1 MLGDFVRFLTD
12 YKEATG
18 GEETEIAEV
27 LGSDYNISAEA
38 LKENKVFITYQTKET
53 VNSDVRY
60 RVYACIVA
68 MNNNNIS
75 ISITKELYDSYQQS
89 LTSSKFA
96 IVVLNESKV
105 VVICS
110 NNANIFA
117 FMCEITSSEITSSDM
132 KTILSNNYIDK
143 STISAFALDSNN
155 FILKFAQTNSSGIIL
170 IYLFNVDGNNIQ
182 QLAVDSISTSFFKY
196 SPKLVKLSNN
206 KVAVVFLSE
215 DTNTARHLAYLHAKV
230 FSIDNDKIT
239 SGKITLLDTSKENL
253 YNTDFSVSSLNENKI
268 LVGYGSNLKAMI
280 CEISGLEITPGA
292 AVELNTDGLGGNA
305 ISTVTLTENRALIVH
320 NGHLY
325 ATLCKIVGTEII
337 KEQTLELLTDNV
349 VDYSIQAVKLLDNL
363 IFISYK
369 KSDNKVYA
377 IMLNY
382 LYNFI
387 KKVTK
392 RTEKISGVAM
402 KSGTSGQLVPVAVPH
417 YVEEE
422 I

>member
-27 LGSDYNISAEA
+27 LDGDYNISAAA
-38 LKENKVFITYQTKET
+38 LNENKVFITYQTKET

-75 ISITKELYDSYQQS
+75 ISITKELYDS
-89 LTSSKFA
+89 SSATFNYKFA

-170 IYLFNVDGNNIQ
+170 IYLFNVDGNNIR
-182 QLAVDSISTSFFKY
+182 QLTVDNISTSRFKY
-196 SPKLVKLSNN
+196 SPKLVKLNNN
-206 KVAVVFLSE
+206 KIVVVFLSE
-215 DTNTARHLAYLHAKV
+215 DTSTARHLAHLHAKV

-239 SGKITLLDTSKENL
+239 SGTITLLDSSKENL
-253 YNTDFSVSSLNENKI
+253 YNTDFSVSAINENKI
-268 LVGYGSNLKAMI
+268 LIGYGSNLKAMI

-292 AVELNTDGLGGNA
+292 AVELDKEGLGGNA

-325 ATLCKIVGTEII
+325 AILCKIEGTEII

-349 VDYSIQAVKLLDNL
+349 ADYSIQAVKLLDNS

-377 IMLNY
+377 IVLNY
-382 LYNFI
+382 LNNFI

-392 RTEKISGVAM
+392 RTEKIRTV
-402 KSGTSGQLVPVAVPH
+402 
-417 YVEEE
+417 
-422 I
+422 